1 MGETDYKEE
10 DGLGISRFE
19 EREYEPRVVEVELEA
34 YRQELA
40 SYLEQ
45 LEEDCY
51 GELAGAAGK
60 EEALEEGYRVRKEYE
75 DLLEDSDDS
84 KED

>member
-1 MGETDYKEE
+1 MGETDYKKE
-10 DGLGISRFE
+10 DGLGICRFE

-34 YRQELA
+34 YRQELV

-51 GELAGAAGK
+51 GELVGAGGK
-60 EEALEEGYRVRKEYE
+60 EEAREDYRVRKEYE
-75 DLLEDSDDS
+75 ALFQDSDDR
-84 KED
+84 KE